1 MEKCSEGKGLRVNV
15 DKTKDMQSL
24 FGKKRSVRK
33 WTLVVFVVIGL
44 VIILFTA
51 QNVTGGFMVVVL
63 MCLGR

>member
-33 WTLVVFVVIGL
+33 RTLVVFVVIGL
-44 VIILFTA
+44 VVILFTA

>member
-44 VIILFTA
+44 VVILFTA
-51 QNVTGGFMVVVL
+51 QNVTGSFMVVVL

>member
-1 MEKCSEGKGLRVNV
+1 MEKCSERKGLRVNV

-44 VIILFTA
+44 VVILFTA